1 MDEKVKQT
9 LKDIIDT
16 LMSTGTAKETNDLL
30 EVHLRVLWM
39 NAQIDFM
46 ENNPPKV
53 LNITLDK

>member
-1 MDEKVKQT
+1 MDEQVKET

-16 LMSTGTAKETNDLL
+16 LMSTGTAKETKDIL

-46 ENNPPKV
+46 ENNPIKV